1 MLTRNKKLKDYGIP
15 AEDIEKLNA
24 MLKDFPAEYGYL
36 LSSAALS
43 ACPKNTVI
51 ADMVIEN
58 ILHRKSYRKISKER
72 YIPMNPKDF
81 YGYRRKTVAVLYER
95 MRLLGVWED
104 EYMKEY
110 RCPKCNSKNLFVKK
124 AGNNTGLYCGDCG
137 AWIKWIGKNELR
149 AFEYLTKQKH
159 VDDASSKQDDIAS
172 IIYGALDHMY
182 CDNCR
187 FSSEIKESDSDE
199 WNCDECHRKYNGWGV
214 SMQESN
220 RIAKEILKQ
229 LGE

>member
-1 MLTRNKKLKDYGIP
+1 MSEGEKTVLTWHSESLET
-15 AEDIEKLNA
+15 A
-24 MLKDFPAEYGYL
+24 AEYGYL

-104 EYMKEY
+104 E
-110 RCPKCNSKNLFVKK
+110 
-124 AGNNTGLYCGDCG
+124 
-137 AWIKWIGKNELR
+137 
-149 AFEYLTKQKH
+149 
-159 VDDASSKQDDIAS
+159 
-172 IIYGALDHMY
+172 
-182 CDNCR
+182 
-187 FSSEIKESDSDE
+187 
-199 WNCDECHRKYNGWGV
+199 
-214 SMQESN
+214 
-220 RIAKEILKQ
+220 
-229 LGE
+229 

>member
-15 AEDIEKLNA
+15 AEDIEKLNT

-36 LSSAALS
+36 LTSAALS

-51 ADMVIEN
+51 ADMVVEN

-104 EYMKEY
+104 EKM
-110 RCPKCNSKNLFVKK
+110 SKYFSLVLGIADAVCIVVNIINQKWDILVLNII
-124 AGNNTGLYCGDCG
+124 ACVLCLGN
-137 AWIKWIGKNELR
+137 
-149 AFEYLTKQKH
+149 FM
-159 VDDASSKQDDIAS
+159 ASD
-172 IIYGALDHMY
+172 
-182 CDNCR
+182 
-187 FSSEIKESDSDE
+187 
-199 WNCDECHRKYNGWGV
+199 
-214 SMQESN
+214 
-220 RIAKEILKQ
+220 
-229 LGE
+229 

>member
-15 AEDIEKLNA
+15 AEDIEKLNT

-58 ILHRKSYRKISKER
+58 ILHQKSYRKISKEK

-95 MRLLGVWED
+95 MRLLGMWE
-104 EYMKEY
+104 EK
-110 RCPKCNSKNLFVKK
+110 
-124 AGNNTGLYCGDCG
+124 
-137 AWIKWIGKNELR
+137 
-149 AFEYLTKQKH
+149 
-159 VDDASSKQDDIAS
+159 
-172 IIYGALDHMY
+172 
-182 CDNCR
+182 
-187 FSSEIKESDSDE
+187 
-199 WNCDECHRKYNGWGV
+199 
-214 SMQESN
+214 
-220 RIAKEILKQ
+220 
-229 LGE
+229 

>member
-1 MLTRNKKLKDYGIP
+1 MDILIIRCQRIARAKHDYILIRIRHWNHIRSNWSCMYSDYVRQAPPRRLERSNGMLTRNKKLKDYGIL
-15 AEDIEKLNA
+15 AEDIEKLNT

-36 LSSAALS
+36 LTSAALS

-104 EYMKEY
+104 E
-110 RCPKCNSKNLFVKK
+110 
-124 AGNNTGLYCGDCG
+124 
-137 AWIKWIGKNELR
+137 
-149 AFEYLTKQKH
+149 
-159 VDDASSKQDDIAS
+159 
-172 IIYGALDHMY
+172 
-182 CDNCR
+182 
-187 FSSEIKESDSDE
+187 
-199 WNCDECHRKYNGWGV
+199 
-214 SMQESN
+214 
-220 RIAKEILKQ
+220 
-229 LGE
+229 

>member
-1 MLTRNKKLKDYGIP
+1 MLRRMSHDYILIRTCTWNHNRRDRTCMCSDHVRQAPPRRLERSNSMLTRNKKLKDYGIP
-15 AEDIEKLNA
+15 AEDIEKLNT

-51 ADMVIEN
+51 ADMVIDN

-104 EYMKEY
+104 E
-110 RCPKCNSKNLFVKK
+110 
-124 AGNNTGLYCGDCG
+124 
-137 AWIKWIGKNELR
+137 
-149 AFEYLTKQKH
+149 
-159 VDDASSKQDDIAS
+159 
-172 IIYGALDHMY
+172 
-182 CDNCR
+182 
-187 FSSEIKESDSDE
+187 
-199 WNCDECHRKYNGWGV
+199 
-214 SMQESN
+214 
-220 RIAKEILKQ
+220 
-229 LGE
+229 

>member
-1 MLTRNKKLKDYGIP
+1 MLIRSQDKETLINFNNSIVVNIMVDIGGLTMNTQRNAKIMSRRMSHDYILIRTYTWNHSRSNWSCMCSDHVRQAPPRRIERNNGMLTRNKKLKDYGIP
-15 AEDIEKLNA
+15 AEDIEKLNT

-36 LSSAALS
+36 LTSAALS

-104 EYMKEY
+104 E
-110 RCPKCNSKNLFVKK
+110 
-124 AGNNTGLYCGDCG
+124 
-137 AWIKWIGKNELR
+137 
-149 AFEYLTKQKH
+149 
-159 VDDASSKQDDIAS
+159 
-172 IIYGALDHMY
+172 
-182 CDNCR
+182 
-187 FSSEIKESDSDE
+187 
-199 WNCDECHRKYNGWGV
+199 
-214 SMQESN
+214 
-220 RIAKEILKQ
+220 
-229 LGE
+229 